1 MPPIEGANEI
11 LDTSPTQQRRT
22 IKLVQPSPPQSSTST
37 IASRSVSAE
46 SQVSQPNTVKAAMNT
61 GNEHKMEQSGSSPEI
76 DKSVKTEKTPRVS
89 PVKASHV
96 PIYEHFTPSRGPT
109 DSEQSSQ
116 SRIASTSFS
125 PMATFSARA
134 SSPGLSD
141 DGIHLPA
148 HLRSGGGGGGKSG
161 RVIDKLASENSRLH
175 RELNEKTARLEE
187 AQRTHETDTIAV
199 QQAKESAM
207 RHQHMYETNEAVLA
221 RRDRK
226 VEELKEALS
235 AEKTRREHAEKERR
249 DMAEMLQSEMSTT
262 AKQLAIEQ
270 EKRLY
275 HQTQHEILEHAYK
288 KGKTP
293 WQSHVDKLNTDMNK
307 IVASLKQ
314 LHVAQNDM
322 SAQQSRTDD
331 IHEKMVATFEDYK
344 REKHNLLGPVAGK
357 INENEQATSQL
368 LEEMT
373 DTLHKMKWVIAVKK
387 NVKDT

>member
-1 MPPIEGANEI
+1 MPPVEGANEAVE
-11 LDTSPTQQRRT
+11 TSPTQQRRT

-37 IASRSVSAE
+37 VASRSVSAE
-46 SQVSQPNTVKAAMNT
+46 SQLSQPNTIKGPTNA
-61 GNEHKMEQSGSSPEI
+61 GNEHKKEQSESTPKI
-76 DKSVKTEKTPRVS
+76 DKSGKMGKTPAS
-89 PVKASHV
+89 LVKASNV

-109 DSEQSSQ
+109 ESEHNSQ
-116 SRIASTSFS
+116 SRIGSPTFS
-125 PMATFSARA
+125 PMATFSNRA
-134 SSPGLSD
+134 SSPGGSD
-141 DGIHLPA
+141 DGTHLPT

-187 AQRTHETDTIAV
+187 AQRTHETDTIAI

-235 AEKTRREHAEKERR
+235 AEKARREHAEKERR
-249 DMAEMLQSEMSTT
+249 DMAEVLRSEMSSN
-262 AKQLAIEQ
+262 AQQLATEQ

-275 HQTQHEILEHAYK
+275 HQTQHEILEQAYTK
-288 KGKTP
+288 SKSP
-293 WQSHVDKLNTDMNK
+293 WQPHVDKISADMER
-307 IVASLKQ
+307 IAASLKQ
-314 LHVAQNDM
+314 LHMAQNDL
-322 SAQQSRTDD
+322 SAHQSRTDN
-331 IHEKMVATFEDYK
+331 IHQEMVTTFEDYK

-357 INENEQATSQL
+357 IDKNEQAASQL